1 MRASSAEEKETKC
14 TEWAAAV
21 EKEIEPLLADANPFF
36 GDSKGVTFAE
46 VMTAPFVVR
55 WRSLSKDGQ
64 LLPSSLLESLDK
76 LPKFSQWSQ
85 ALMQKESIMKIYDE
99 PAIVEGTK
107 RKVKQMM
114 SAQK

>member
-14 TEWAAAV
+14 KEWAAAV

-36 GDSKGVTFAE
+36 GDSKDVTFAE